1 MTQEIIVI
9 LIIVLALAYVG
20 YKMYRKMNPKVS
32 DDGCDSGCGGCDSD
46 DCALRDIK
54 KKSS

>member
-20 YKMYRKMNPKVS
+20 YKIYRKMNPKIS
-32 DDGCDSGCGGCDSD
+32 DDGCDSGCGGCDST
-46 DCALRDIK
+46 DCALRDVK
-54 KKSS
+54 KK